1 MLNFRFAFLYII
13 VIAYLPLVY
22 TTVKTVSLK
31 KLRDYTFT
39 KLLIKDFI
47 RTIPIC
53 ALVSLPILV
62 MPDVARPYLMI
73 IQAIFMP
80 LMFME
85 LGHIYLFG
93 TRIGLNTFYSVF
105 VSNIRETRE
114 FIGQNIPVILYILAP
129 LFYLI
134 PFIGLYHL
142 PQPAFDNNL
151 VHIAAVTTGLIL
163 SIPFI
168 RNLFKKGFK
177 FKDGYILNPFS
188 NLIWHYIS
196 YRRHYRDLQQ
206 KIATHNAPLF
216 DTITSVLP
224 DKAKGPCRYIIV
236 IGESAN
242 SMHFS
247 CYGYPRQTNE
257 FTESEKGLI
266 AFKGVRSQFA
276 QTMPSLEKAISFADT
291 LHPEFVLQ
299 KGSLIDYFKQAGFK
313 TYWLSNQYA
322 LEDTVITAM
331 TAHADYNKCF
341 NFSGMKR
348 FEKAGLDGDMLPDIE
363 KILSSSDEKQ
373 VIFVHLIGS
382 HSAYVNR
389 YPASFRHWTDHL
401 AGKNLSDYGHRLLNS
416 YDDSIRYTDWVLS
429 QIINQ
434 LKATDSVSYMLYFSD
449 HGEDIFDT
457 TTNKILGHSQIANKP
472 MTSIPFMLWLS
483 PKLEALRPDIRMR
496 SKHYQSDYK
505 LEDAIHTIIDVS
517 SLTNKDYEPLKSILN
532 PKG

>member
-177 FKDGYILNPFS
+177 FKD
-188 NLIWHYIS
+188 
-196 YRRHYRDLQQ
+196 R
-206 KIATHNAPLF
+206 
-216 DTITSVLP
+216 
-224 DKAKGPCRYIIV
+224 
-236 IGESAN
+236 
-242 SMHFS
+242 
-247 CYGYPRQTNE
+247 
-257 FTESEKGLI
+257 
-266 AFKGVRSQFA
+266 
-276 QTMPSLEKAISFADT
+276 
-291 LHPEFVLQ
+291 
-299 KGSLIDYFKQAGFK
+299 
-313 TYWLSNQYA
+313 
-322 LEDTVITAM
+322 
-331 TAHADYNKCF
+331 
-341 NFSGMKR
+341 
-348 FEKAGLDGDMLPDIE
+348 
-363 KILSSSDEKQ
+363 
-373 VIFVHLIGS
+373 
-382 HSAYVNR
+382 
-389 YPASFRHWTDHL
+389 
-401 AGKNLSDYGHRLLNS
+401 
-416 YDDSIRYTDWVLS
+416 
-429 QIINQ
+429 
-434 LKATDSVSYMLYFSD
+434 
-449 HGEDIFDT
+449 
-457 TTNKILGHSQIANKP
+457 KP
-472 MTSIPFMLWLS
+472 
-483 PKLEALRPDIRMR
+483 
-496 SKHYQSDYK
+496 
-505 LEDAIHTIIDVS
+505 
-517 SLTNKDYEPLKSILN
+517 
-532 PKG
+532 